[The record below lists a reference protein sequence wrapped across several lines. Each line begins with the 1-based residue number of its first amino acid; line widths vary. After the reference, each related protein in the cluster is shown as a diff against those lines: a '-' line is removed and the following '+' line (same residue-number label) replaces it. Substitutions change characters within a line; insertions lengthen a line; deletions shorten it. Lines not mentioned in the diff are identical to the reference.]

1 MAGEEDLYNEFKVN
15 SSLMFNAGFSLSDI
29 NDMIPFERDTYVQ
42 LWNTHQEELE
52 KERNKNKNNGL
63 GF

>member
-15 SSLMFNAGFSLSDI
+15 SSLMFNAGFSLSEI
-29 NDMIPFERDTYVQ
+29 NEMVPFERDTYLQ
-42 LWNTHQEELE
+42 LWNSHQEEIE
-52 KERNKNKNNGL
+52 KERNKNNNGL